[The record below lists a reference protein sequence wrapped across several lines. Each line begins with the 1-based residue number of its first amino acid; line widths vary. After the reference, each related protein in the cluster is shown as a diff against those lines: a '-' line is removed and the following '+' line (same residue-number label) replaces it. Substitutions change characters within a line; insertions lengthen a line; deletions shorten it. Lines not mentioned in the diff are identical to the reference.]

1 MDNSPETPTMTRSQI
16 LIAMAITAIVLLVV
30 AKAWM
35 YLFAVQIVPLN
46 LTPQNF
52 ILGIGIGSGIALLS
66 SLIYEVWPAYRKS
79 ADTYLEMVLKPLE
92 IPDLIWLGILP
103 GISEELLFRGVALPG
118 LGMNVAALIF
128 SSVVFGSL
136 HMANPKQL
144 PYPIWATVIGFC
156 LGSVTLVTGSLAPAI
171 VAHVFTNSIS
181 GLIWKLKQPK
191 GKVNAD

>member
-16 LIAMAITAIVLLVV
+16 LIAMAITAIVLLVF

-46 LTPQNF
+46 LVPQNF
-52 ILGIGIGSGIALLS
+52 MLGIGIGTGIALLS

-92 IPDLIWLGILP
+92 MPDLIWLGVLP

-118 LGMNVAALIF
+118 LGMNVVALTI

-136 HMANPKQL
+136 HMASPKHW
-144 PYPIWATVIGFC
+144 PYTIWAMAIGFC
-156 LGSVTLVTGSLAPAI
+156 LGTVTLVTGSLAPAI
-171 VAHVFTNSIS
+171 VAHIFTNSLS

-191 GKVNAD
+191 GKVNPD

>member
-103 GISEELLFRGVALPG
+103 G
-118 LGMNVAALIF
+118 
-128 SSVVFGSL
+128 SL
-136 HMANPKQL
+136 HMVSPKQL

-156 LGSVTLVTGSLAPAI
+156 LGSVTLVTGNLAPAI
-171 VAHVFTNSIS
+171 VAHIFTNSIS

>member
-16 LIAMAITAIVLLVV
+16 LIAMAITAIVLLVI

-136 HMANPKQL
+136 HMVSPKQL

-156 LGSVTLVTGSLAPAI
+156 LGSVTLVTGNLAPAI
-171 VAHVFTNSIS
+171 VAHMFTNSIS

-191 GKVNAD
+191 GKVHTD